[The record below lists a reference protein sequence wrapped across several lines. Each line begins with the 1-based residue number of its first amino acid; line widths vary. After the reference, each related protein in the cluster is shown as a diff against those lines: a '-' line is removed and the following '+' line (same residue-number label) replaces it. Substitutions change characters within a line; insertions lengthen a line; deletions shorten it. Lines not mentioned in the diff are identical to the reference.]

1 MSAYAWA
8 VEALEITACRLVI
21 GDLPSENLPSI
32 ATEALV
38 HEVDSPSLR
47 QLAGLASGDV
57 REAYDLFRAAL
68 DELGLPLPDK
78 DAALWRLTRLVAT
91 QVVAG
96 SVPPYE
102 GARWIWTKASNEV
115 EEEGDLRIFIGLA
128 SEREDHPDAG
138 AKIDALI
145 IEAAKELLARA
156 EPRRWLRLQ
165 ARHGESPLS
174 RWRPDALEPMAEGS
188 LGLSPA
194 LVAALTSWAEDYDD
208 TFGDD
213 GDRSG
218 FPSQAHAEAF
228 VERGRTLAADLQ
240 SELGES
246 WHVEFYQEPTRP
258 PGL

>member
-1 MSAYAWA
+1 M
-8 VEALEITACRLVI
+8 EALEITACRLVI
-21 GDLPSENLPSI
+21 GDLATENLPSV

-47 QLAGLASGDV
+47 QLAGLAPGDV

-78 DAALWRLTRLVAT
+78 DAALWRLTQLVAT
-91 QVVAG
+91 QIVAG
-96 SVPPYE
+96 SIAPYE
-102 GARWIWTKASNEV
+102 GARWIWTKASHDV
-115 EEEGDLRIFIGLA
+115 AEEGDLRIFVGLA

-138 AKIDALI
+138 AKIDAQI

-174 RWRPDALEPMAEGS
+174 RWRPEALEPVAEES
-188 LGLSPA
+188 LDLSPA
-194 LVAALTSWAEDYDD
+194 LAAALTSWAKDYDS

-213 GDRSG
+213 ADRSG
-218 FPSQAHAEAF
+218 FPSPGHAEAF

-240 SELGES
+240 GELGDS

-258 PGL
+258 PGLRLRAR